1 MKYGYKLIAVSHTKS
16 GHLLI
21 SLENDLVL
29 MTWLTNRVS
38 SDDAKQLLVSSLKT
52 LTVSTDAILG
62 P

>member
-38 SDDAKQLLVSSLKT
+38 SADAKQLLAHL
-52 LTVSTDAILG
+52 
-62 P
+62 